1 MTQLQNAFDAAHAH
15 KCELAS
21 AVLRASGRLRLRVN
35 GWSML
40 PTMIPGDVL
49 LIDRVAGNSLCS
61 GDIVLFGRNRR
72 LFVHRLVSTS
82 GDGRIVTRGDAM
94 PRPDSPS
101 VAASELLGKVSLIV
115 REGRRIETRA
125 KLGIIR
131 RIMAEIMRRS
141 NSAARIFVRMHGICQ
156 NLKELALACQ
166 S

>member
-1 MTQLQNAFDAAHAH
+1 MTQLQNPFDAAHAN
-15 KCELAS
+15 KCELAT

-40 PTMIPGDVL
+40 PTMMPGDVL
-49 LIDRVAGNSLCS
+49 MIERVGGDSICM
-61 GDIVLFGRNRR
+61 GDIVLFHRDRR
-72 LFVHRLVSTS
+72 LFVHRLVSS
-82 GDGRIVTRGDAM
+82 SEDGRIVTRGDAM
-94 PRPDSPS
+94 PRPDSPP

-115 REGRRIETRA
+115 RSGHCVEPRT

-141 NSAARIFVRMHGICQ
+141 NSAARIFVRVQGMRR
-156 NLKELALACQ
+156 NFKELALACH